1 MFVSNEYKIK
11 RLIEMTINDDNGTN
25 KTVTVTDGDI
35 VTVTFFKDGKETTV
49 TGKLIIFDNPLK
61 YDILIDF
68 SDKFESKKVEIN
80 LDTIRDI
87 ALYVEEDTSTGNN
100 TELL

>member
-1 MFVSNEYKIK
+1 MFASNEYKIK

-61 YDILIDF
+61 LKYDILIDF
-68 SDKFESKKVEIN
+68 SDKFESKKVKIN

-87 ALYVEEDTSTGNN
+87 AL
-100 TELL
+100 